1 MNSCNPTLQNNR
13 LRVGGFRMKNQIR
26 RTKTTQR
33 PPHEIFERVT
43 VCFPGSVTRNKPEE
57 AAMDGHPPV
66 LLDNRG

>member
-1 MNSCNPTLQNNR
+1 
-13 LRVGGFRMKNQIR
+13 MKNQIR